1 MLSHLYCNWI
11 GELKTVVE
19 QSIGFKSVDYAG
31 IKVIDVNGAK
41 YCYLESGTGPLVLLI
56 HGYPDNAYSW
66 EHQIRF
72 LSEKGY
78 RVVAPFTRGYAP
90 TMVHSHSF
98 FDRATLALDMV
109 TLADLLGDGQD
120 AFLVGQDWGAAI
132 SYGIL
137 GAFPERFKRAMIMA
151 VPHPLEINR
160 TLKKS
165 PKHCLR
171 SFHWFLFQLPLLPE
185 ILLRV
190 TKGGFLRFLWRLWSP
205 DFKDFDH
212 VNQVVESMRWG
223 HSFEHTL
230 AYYRAAIQKKYRDP
244 NLAQIYERLNAPI
257 STPTKVLCGQNDMRK
272 EMLPR
277 AREFF
282 TGEADYQWELL
293 PNSGHFLHR
302 EQPELV
308 NQQILNWI
316 KT

>member
-1 MLSHLYCNWI
+1 MI
-11 GELKTVVE
+11 E
-19 QSIGFKSVDYAG
+19 QSVGLKQIDYAE
-31 IKVIDVNGAK
+31 IKVAHVNGAE
-41 YCYLESGTGPLVLLI
+41 YCYLEAGEGPLVMLI

-72 LSEKGY
+72 LSEKGF

-90 TMVHSHSF
+90 TIVDSNSF
-98 FDRATLALDMV
+98 FDRATLAQDIV
-109 TLADLLGDGQD
+109 TLADMLDDSKD
-120 AFLVGQDWGAAI
+120 AILVGQDWGAAI

-137 GAFPERFKRAMIMA
+137 GAFPDRFKRAMIMA

-185 ILLRV
+185 MILRLSN
-190 TKGGFLRFLWRLWSP
+190 GSFLKFLWRIWSP
-205 DFKDFDH
+205 DFKDFAH

-223 HSFEHTL
+223 NSFEHTL
-230 AYYRAAIQKKYRDP
+230 AYYRAAIQKKYRAP
-244 NLAQIYERLNAPI
+244 NLAKLYERLNDPI
-257 STPTKVLCGQNDMRK
+257 STPTKVLCGESDMRK

-277 AREFF
+277 AKAFF
-282 TGEADYQWELL
+282 TEDAEYQWELI

-308 NQQILNWI
+308 NQQLLDWI
-316 KT
+316 NS